1 MHSKEKPAQS
11 ETPPEQKEHNMA
23 KTKTKTEASGRQPQ
37 SRPSYRLT
45 AAERLAAVNEEMSR
59 TPKKE
64 VALVVIRESD
74 RKAFREFVAML
85 EKVLVSRQG
94 ELPGAATILSLG
106 ARLVER
112 TPEADQLRQSLG
124 AIPYFVPGSKVVVAW
139 LFDIEGTKY
148 LLGLYSA
155 AKTIYE
161 MSDTH
166 TARMTNAF
174 TSTLE
179 SIVREYKVTQ
189 LYTGPMNR
197 ILRSKD
203 VAVGLKDALINTGT
217 VLHFTVEGR
226 MAMSDAA
233 ARQNWDTWALFVEMA
248 YRQTVIG
255 LMNGTHN
262 LIVSDRWPK
271 AENQLPAFGYKFRGP
286 DDSTVV
292 PDLEQI
298 EMVRDFLN
306 WCAEDPATTSNEEI
320 ANRLATKHNW
330 GSAILRQRDAK
341 DANATIADA
350 KHPGAAVRNLLRKGL
365 EVWQTGTYVY
375 KTDLPPLVAVQEL
388 DDRIQPYYRTVG
400 GTRFVEYPMS
410 FNHDLLPEGG
420 WADEETFKAAA
431 RRLPSLDERPAT
443 GRAAGNQDRKPLAGV
458 AEWIAGD
465 KQYAISAAH
474 ADAYLLIER
483 DAAQALDAFDRR
495 AGWTNEEKH
504 APLAKLAPAELH
516 RALAEATIKALDQD
530 GVAWSRTATGLEI
543 VATTTDVNQL
553 IEDSARLRQQIEK
566 KQTALD
572 IALEE
577 GYRDQAAK
585 TMAAL
590 ETLNA
595 ELRAAEQAIASA
607 HASMEHNRPLAA
619 TQADVTELATRMAEL
634 AETENQ
640 APAEL
645 NSALTSLITSMR
657 AEIEP
662 DGLNINIA
670 VHVRVKTDDGNLI
683 LGPITCRVPNHQ
695 RKHAGA
701 RREKLLEYILQDGMR
716 LPEAAAASGYTDV
729 QAARRRA
736 NELLTE
742 TVPSRFLRSAII
754 DCPVA
759 ETKAV
764 VWEMHRSRIENRPF
778 TTPGNVTAA
787 FAAHIKQTYGAE
799 ERAWT
804 ISWAA
809 DSHTAGRRA
818 LDFIKAAGEDGVRWT
833 ELLKHTAEDVA
844 PAMVPYFSEEL
855 LRGKGHS
862 RAAGYD
868 PLVEKG
874 PKFHSHNPDRKVTAR
889 RCPFCDTRT
898 LTHIM
903 RVPEVVGGLVC
914 TECRKAPATPQVTFP
929 EAYMRNWAGPRGIGK
944 GRKVEHTA
952 GTHEVQ

>member
-1 MHSKEKPAQS
+1 MSKS
-11 ETPPEQKEHNMA
+11 
-23 KTKTKTEASGRQPQ
+23 KTKTAASGRQPQ

-45 AAERLAAVNEEMSR
+45 SAERLAAVNEEITKRS
-59 TPKKE
+59 KKD

-94 ELPGAATILSLG
+94 ELPGAATVLSLG
-106 ARLVER
+106 ERLVER
-112 TPEADQLRQSLG
+112 TPEADALRTSLG
-124 AIPYFVPGSKVVVAW
+124 AIPYYVPGSKVVVAW

-179 SIVREYKVTQ
+179 SIVREYGVTQ

-203 VAVGLKDALINTGT
+203 VAVGLKDALITTGT

-226 MAMSDAA
+226 MAMSDAS

-271 AENQLPAFGYKFRGP
+271 AENQLPAFGYKFNAPG
-286 DDSTVV
+286 DSTVI
-292 PDLEQI
+292 PDLEQLD
-298 EMVRDFLN
+298 MVRDFLK
-306 WCAEDPATTSNEEI
+306 WCAEDPAETSNEEI
-320 ANRLATKHNW
+320 AQRLADKYKW
-330 GSAILRQRDAK
+330 GSAILRQRDAR
-341 DANATIADA
+341 DEAATIADA
-350 KHPGAAVRNLLRKGL
+350 KHPAAAVRNLLRKGL

-375 KTDLPPLVAVQEL
+375 KTDLPPLVALQEL
-388 DDRIQPYYRTVG
+388 DDRIQPYYKTVG
-400 GTRFVEYPMS
+400 NQRFVEYPMS

-431 RRLPSLDERPAT
+431 RRLPSQDERPAT
-443 GRAAGNQDRKPLAGV
+443 GRAAGIQDRKPLAGI
-458 AEWIAGD
+458 AEWIEQE

-474 ADAYLLIER
+474 GMFYLLIER
-483 DAAQALDAFDRR
+483 NADCALDAFSRR
-495 AGWTNEEKH
+495 AGWTNEEKT
-504 APLAKLAPAELH
+504 APIATMDPAELH
-516 RALAEATIKALDQD
+516 KTLAEAVIKTLDQD
-530 GVAWSRTATGLEI
+530 GVAWSRTATGLEV
-543 VATTTDVNQL
+543 VATTTDINVL
-553 IEDSARLRQQIEK
+553 IEDSAKLRQQIDK

-590 ETLNA
+590 ETLNS
-595 ELRAAEQAIASA
+595 ELRIAEQAIASA
-607 HASMEHNRPLAA
+607 HANMEHSRPLAA
-619 TQADVTELATRMAEL
+619 TEADVTDLATRMAEL
-634 AETENQ
+634 AETANQ

-645 NSALTSLITSMR
+645 NSALNSLITSLR
-657 AEIEP
+657 AELEP
-662 DGLNINIA
+662 DELNVKLTA
-670 VHVRVKTDDGNLI
+670 HVRIKTDDGNLI
-683 LGPITCRVPNHQ
+683 LGPISCRVPNHQ

-701 RREKLLEYILQDGMR
+701 RREKLLEYILADGMR
-716 LPEAAAASGYTDV
+716 LPEAAAAAGYTDI

-736 NELLTE
+736 NEMLTE

-754 DCPVA
+754 DCPIQ

-764 VWEMHRSRIENRPF
+764 VWEMHKSKQENRPF
-778 TTPGNVTAA
+778 VTPGNVTAA
-787 FAAHIKQTYGAE
+787 FAAHIKQTYGSE
-799 ERAWT
+799 ERSWT
-804 ISWAA
+804 IAWAA

-862 RAAGYD
+862 RGAGYD

-874 PKFHSHNPDRKVTAR
+874 AKFHSQNPDRKVTAR

-903 RVPEVVGGLVC
+903 RVPEIVGGLVC

-929 EAYMRNWAGPRGIGK
+929 EAYMKMWAGPRGIGK

-952 GTHEVQ
+952 GTQEVS